1 MTDEVYGFSMTSL
14 LSVDE
19 VYGFPMTSLLSVDEV
34 YGFPMTSLL
43 SVDEVYGFSMTS
55 LLSVD
60 EVYGFSMTSLLSV
73 KCDDLKLLL
82 FVFTNLS
89 IFLKTRLILG
99 FFSNSR
105 CCSRHLFT
113 RPK

>member
-1 MTDEVYGFSMTSL
+1 MTSL

-19 VYGFPMTSLLSVDEV
+19 VYGFPLTSLLSVDEV
-34 YGFPMTSLL
+34 YGFPLTSLL
-43 SVDEVYGFSMTS
+43 SADEVYGFSMTS

-73 KCDDLKLLL
+73 SCNDLKLLL

-89 IFLKTRLILG
+89 ISLKTRLSLG
-99 FFSNSR
+99 VLSNSR
-105 CCSRHLFT
+105 CFS